1 MIHTPF
7 TMPRTRN
14 ANSLFSRLLE
24 YRHKNLLKRL
34 SEGWSI
40 SAAANP
46 CGGEVMN
53 VSLIDESGHFQSQL
67 KLEDLDLFIELE
79 LIEGQE
85 APRKT
90 RFDIIN
96 YTLRRVA

>member
-1 MIHTPF
+1 
-7 TMPRTRN
+7 MPRTRN
-14 ANSLFSRLLE
+14 ANSLLNRLLE

-40 SAAANP
+40 SAASAP
-46 CGGEVMN
+46 DGHLMN
-53 VSLIDESGHFQSQL
+53 VSLVDEAGHFQSQL
-67 KLEDLDLFIELE
+67 KSEDLDLFIELE

-90 RFDIIN
+90 RFDITN

>member
-1 MIHTPF
+1 
-7 TMPRTRN
+7 MPRTRN
-14 ANSLFSRLLE
+14 ANSLLGRLLE

-40 SAAANP
+40 SAANSN
-46 CGGEVMN
+46 GQLMN
-53 VSLIDESGHFQSQL
+53 VSLVDEVGHFQSQL
-67 KLEDLDLFIELE
+67 KPEDLDLFIELD

-85 APRKT
+85 GPLKS
-90 RFDIIN
+90 RFDITN